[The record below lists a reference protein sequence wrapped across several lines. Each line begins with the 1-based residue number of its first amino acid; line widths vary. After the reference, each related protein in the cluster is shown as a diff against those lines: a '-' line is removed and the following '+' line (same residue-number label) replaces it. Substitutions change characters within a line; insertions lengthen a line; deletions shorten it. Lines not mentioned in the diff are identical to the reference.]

1 MDDSSP
7 LRTPFIP
14 PVTLMEH
21 MHNGYITS
29 KNHPK
34 LPLTIHNYTQRGF
47 SSSASTSRQSLD
59 LSIAC
64 RSLITETHTGNVI
77 SRSFSKFFNH
87 HEKLAYK
94 PTGSEYAFEIEEKLD
109 GSIISLFC
117 YHDEWMMSSRSSFE
131 GPHID
136 AAWKVLTARYP
147 QVIPRRGEK
156 TSGVA
161 KSEIL
166 DKEKTYV
173 FELVDPTMP
182 IKVRYTTKDMVLLA
196 IIAKD
201 GQEPTYDFD
210 WSQLPFTRPKMHK
223 ADKIDTKEL
232 HVLNRDNE
240 EGFVVK
246 FWPTKDDTH
255 PQRIKVKFES
265 YLKRSRPFGDDLVDS
280 MSNVA
285 ISQKQNKKKQP
296 SAGSI
301 SFPTLPT
308 PASLV
313 DLYIKHRLELPH
325 FVESVIDARMELLKT
340 KYMNHLEDT
349 HIADDYG
356 DSLWLEAVSTTW
368 NRIHALFTL
377 HEDEW
382 RRLIEVLQNDGFR
395 RHGGG
400 GKASTSTTT
409 AKQGKR
415 SPESSKSDPKT
426 AFQQRI
432 AKPDIEK
439 ALRAPLLARYEGA
452 DGVTV
457 VRLVIEA
464 IELPGDLRSEEVIVL
479 Q

>member
-1 MDDSSP
+1 
-7 LRTPFIP
+7 
-14 PVTLMEH
+14 

-29 KNHPK
+29 KNHLK

-94 PTGSEYAFEIEEKLD
+94 PTGSEYAFEIEEKVD

-117 YHDEWMMSSRSSFE
+117 YHDEWMISSRSSFE

-136 AAWKVLTARYP
+136 AAWKVLAARYP
-147 QVIPRRGEK
+147 RVIPQRGEK
-156 TSGVA
+156 TGGVS
-161 KSEIL
+161 KSVIL

-173 FELVDPTMP
+173 FELVDPSMP
-182 IKVRYTTKDMVLLA
+182 IKVRYTTRDMVLLA
-196 IIAKD
+196 IIAKN
-201 GQEPTYDFD
+201 GQEPTYGFD
-210 WSQLPFTRPKMHK
+210 WSQLPFTRPKTHTE
-223 ADKIDTKEL
+223 DKVHAKEL
-232 HVLNRDNE
+232 HLLNRDNE

-246 FWPTKDDTH
+246 FWQTKDDTY
-255 PQRIKVKFES
+255 PRRIKVKFES

-285 ISQKQNKKKQP
+285 ISQKQNKKNQS
-296 SAGSI
+296 SAGPI
-301 SFPTLPT
+301 PFPALPT

-313 DLYIKHRLELPH
+313 DLYIKHRLEFPH
-325 FVESVIDARMELLKT
+325 FVESVIDARMELFKT

-356 DSLWLEAVSTTW
+356 DSLWLEAVSRTW
-368 NRIHALFTL
+368 DRIHALFTL

-400 GKASTSTTT
+400 GGKTSTSTVTAT
-409 AKQGKR
+409 AKQGQR
-415 SPESSKSDPKT
+415 GSQSSKVDPQA

-439 ALRAPLLARYEGA
+439 SLRAPLLARYEGA
-452 DGVTV
+452 DGYTV
-457 VRLVIEA
+457 VRLVLEA
-464 IELPGDLRSEEVIVL
+464 MEVPGDLRSEEVILL